1 MAHGLKAFTVVAVA
15 WVLLT
20 PTPAVAHHPGAE
32 QHPSHAT
39 IASRALFDFGASRY
53 RHDGVRA
60 DVLSWS
66 AAGDYAFRPWASVG
80 LRLGVHRAD
89 PASGSAES
97 GLGDTEINARARLS
111 RDGSATSVIGGF
123 SLELPTGS
131 EEKGL
136 GSGHLEAAPFVAFSR
151 SVGSVMT
158 HGGAAGIFSFEDGGH
173 GHGGAAKPNFV
184 NPHEDK
190 EFRGHLGAV
199 YSFHEGIYLNGVLAA
214 ALPVSGSH
222 KGDVFLDVRPEFG
235 WTRGDWAAAVV
246 VQLPLTDERRFDHQ
260 TLLQVRKRFGR

>member
-1 MAHGLKAFTVVAVA
+1 MARRFLRTFAVA
-15 WVLLT
+15 ALL
-20 PTPAVAHHPGAE
+20 PAAASAHHPGGE

-39 IASRALFDFGASRY
+39 IASRAFFDFGASRY
-53 RHDGVRA
+53 RHDSVRA

-97 GLGDTEINARARLS
+97 GIGDMELNVRARLS
-111 RDGSATSVIGGF
+111 RAGSEANVIGGL

-136 GSGHLEAAPFVAFSR
+136 GSGHVEAAPFLALSR
-151 SVGSVMT
+151 NLGPVMA
-158 HGGAAGIFSFEDGGH
+158 HGGVAGIFSFEDSSH
-173 GHGGAAKPNFV
+173 GHGAAAKPNFV

-190 EFRGHLGAV
+190 EFRGHAGAV
-199 YSFHEGIYLNGVLAA
+199 YSFAKDFYLNGVLAA
-214 ALPVSGSH
+214 AIPAAGSH
-222 KGDVFLDVRPEFG
+222 NGDLFLDARPELG
-235 WTRGDWAAAVV
+235 WKRADWAAALI
-246 VQLPLTDERRFDHQ
+246 VQLPLTEERRFDHQ
-260 TLLQVRKRFGR
+260 TILQLRKRF